1 MGLVNIHN
9 EEGSGTI
16 TAAFFVSESYV
27 EFSMWRR
34 IWIHDQIYED
44 VIPFTIGNNN
54 LNTGRLNLTG
64 CSVFRMH
71 TSTAEGTLLGLYILR
86 KVCSGAT

>member
-44 VIPFTIGNNN
+44 VIPLTIGDDDTYTGL
-54 LNTGRLNLTG
+54 LNPAG
-64 CSVFRMH
+64 CGVF
-71 TSTAEGTLLGLYILR
+71 
-86 KVCSGAT
+86 